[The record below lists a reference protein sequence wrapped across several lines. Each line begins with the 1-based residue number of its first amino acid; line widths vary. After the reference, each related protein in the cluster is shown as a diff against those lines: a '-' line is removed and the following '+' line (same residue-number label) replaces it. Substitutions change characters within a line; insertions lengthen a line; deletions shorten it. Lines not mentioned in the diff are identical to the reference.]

1 MRSLMDDPEKGSE
14 MRRRFAR
21 SALACGALALGL
33 AVPAAIAGAST
44 VRDLTAQSS
53 QPPVASY
60 ESSGAWFVELNGQPT
75 AEGGSATTI
84 DSEQAAFRRD
94 AKAAGIKFTERHAFK
109 SLVNAVSVT
118 ANPAE
123 AAALSQLQGV
133 KSVSPVG
140 IIEAPVGQSV
150 SPDLATAIQMT
161 GADVVQNDLGFD
173 GSGVKVAVMDS
184 GIDLDHADLGGDGV
198 AGPPFPNTRVVAQH
212 DFVGDD
218 YNATDTSPAFD
229 PIPHPDEF
237 ADDCNG
243 HGTHVAGIVGADQAS
258 GPNGALG
265 VAPGVT
271 FGAYRVFGCDGA
283 TAEDIMVAAMERAF
297 ADDMDVLNMSIG
309 DAFNNWPGDIT
320 AEASTRLVNKGVVVV
335 ASIGNSGTNGVY
347 SAGSPGVGEK
357 VIGVAS
363 FDNSHVR
370 APGFTITP
378 DDTAI
383 TYNDST
389 SQSQTI
395 PDPPNPPTS
404 GTFPIAETPA
414 GDGVGAVPPGTLPV
428 DDGCAPLPAGHFTG
442 TIALI
447 RRGTCTFTVKA
458 QNAQAA
464 GAVALV
470 LYNNQSGAVSPI
482 VAATPQVTIPVVM
495 ILQTSGQLIHNR
507 LVDGPVS
514 LTWQPEVVVPNPTGG
529 LISSFSSYGTAA
541 DLALKPDI
549 GAPGGLIRSTFPLED
564 GAYATISGTSMAS
577 PHVAGAVA
585 LLLDAAPGT
594 SPQAVRDLLP
604 NTAVP
609 AVWSGNPATGL
620 LEPSFRQGAGMLHI
634 DRAIQ
639 ERVRVSPGKLSLGE
653 SAAGSQTRTLTVRNV
668 GSSARTYDLS
678 FEDAISTSL
687 TFPTTTPPVGQ
698 LGFQIGEST
707 VSFTQGGTPIS
718 ALSIPAGGTA
728 SFDVTISPDPEFA
741 PKTLYGGY
749 LYLTP
754 QVDGNR
760 LVVPFAGFFGDYQSI
775 QAITT
780 GGAATLPKLA
790 RHVDFVVTPTAWT
803 PKYQPETGTP
813 AYTMGSTPDPD
824 VAGRLIVDTPFV
836 AIHFDHQVR
845 QLTAEVFEAGTN
857 KRVGVAFEFQFL
869 PRSSVATANFADTT
883 GFRAFGWNGKYRKG
897 NALVNVEDGTYY
909 FKVSALKALGST
921 ANPAHTETWTSGN
934 FTIDRP

>member
-1 MRSLMDDPEKGSE
+1 

-21 SALACGALALGL
+21 SALVCGALALGL

-44 VRDLTAQSS
+44 ARNLTAQSS
-53 QPPVASY
+53 VPPVASY
-60 ESSGAWFVELNGQPT
+60 QSSGAWFVELNGKPT
-75 AEGGSATTI
+75 AEGGSASSI
-84 DSEQAAFRRD
+84 DSEQAAFLRS
-94 AKAAGIKFTERHAFK
+94 ANAAGIKFSERHAFK
-109 SLVNAVSVT
+109 SLVNAVSVN

-123 AAALSQLQGV
+123 AAALSQVQGV

-140 IIEAPVGQSV
+140 IIDIPVGQSV

-161 GADVVQNDLGFD
+161 GADVVQNELGFD
-173 GSGVKVAVMDS
+173 GTGVKVAVMDT
-184 GIDLDHADLGGDGV
+184 GIDLDHPDLGGDGV
-198 AGPPFPNTRVVAQH
+198 AGAPFTNSRIVAQH

-218 YNATDTSPAFD
+218 YNATDTSPDFD
-229 PIPHPDEF
+229 PIPHADDI

-271 FGAYRVFGCDGA
+271 FGAYRVFGCSGSTTD
-283 TAEDIMVAAMERAF
+283 EIMVAAMERAL

-309 DAFNNWPGDIT
+309 DAFNNWPGAIT

-335 ASIGNSGTNGVY
+335 ASIGNSGANGVY
-347 SAGSPGVGEK
+347 SAGAPGVGEK

-363 FDNSHVR
+363 FENSHVR
-370 APGFTITP
+370 APGFTISP
-378 DDTAI
+378 DDTAV

-395 PDPPNPPTS
+395 PDPPNPPTT

-414 GDGVGAVPPGTLPV
+414 GDAVGTVPPAALPA
-428 DDGCAPLPAGHFTG
+428 DDGCAPLPAGHFAG
-442 TIALI
+442 KVALI
-447 RRGTCTFTVKA
+447 RRGTCSFTIKA
-458 QNAQAA
+458 QNAEAA
-464 GAVALV
+464 GALALV

-495 ILQTSGQLIHNR
+495 ILQSSGELIHNR
-507 LVDGPVS
+507 LVSGPVS
-514 LTWQPEVVVPNPTGG
+514 LTWRTQVFAPNPTGG
-529 LISSFSSYGTAA
+529 LISGFSSYGTAA
-541 DLALKPDI
+541 DLSLKPDI
-549 GAPGGLIRSTFPLED
+549 GAPGGLIRSTYPLEN
-564 GAYATISGTSMAS
+564 GGYATISGTSMAS

-585 LLLDAAPGT
+585 LLLDAAPNT

-604 NTAVP
+604 NTAEP
-609 AVWSGNPATGL
+609 AVWSGNPGL
-620 LEPSFRQGAGMLHI
+620 GFLEPSFRQGAGMLHI

-653 SAAGSQTRTLTVRNV
+653 SAAGPQTRTLTAKNG

-678 FEDAISTSL
+678 FEDAISTSA
-687 TFPTTTPPVGQ
+687 TFPVSGQ
-698 LGFQIGEST
+698 LGFQLGESS
-707 VSFTQGGTPIS
+707 VSFTQGGAPIS
-718 ALSIPAGGTA
+718 AVTIPAGGTA
-728 SFDVTISPDPEFA
+728 SFEVTITPDPTFA
-741 PKTLYGGY
+741 AKTLYSGY
-749 LYLTP
+749 VYLTP
-754 QVDGNR
+754 TVDANR

-775 QAITT
+775 QAITP
-780 GGAATLPKLA
+780 GGAAGLPKLA

-813 AYTMGSTPDPD
+813 TYTMGSTPDPD

-845 QLTAEVFEAGTN
+845 KLTAEVFEAATN
-857 KRVGVAFEFQFL
+857 KRVGVAFEFEL
-869 PRSSVATANFADTT
+869 LARSDVATANFADTT
-883 GFRAFGWNGKYRKG
+883 GFRAFGWDGKYRQA
-897 NALVNVEDGTYY
+897 NALVNVADGTYY

-921 ANPAHTETWTSGN
+921 SNPAHTETWTSGS